1 MGDTKNDTAHQWKC
15 RFGEVF
21 SMEVMHQVKSFAA
34 AMRRKWIVSATILLV
49 ALAAGIWFW
58 QAGKAAA
65 KPKGAGVV
73 QVVGAAVTP
82 ADIPVRLTA
91 NGTVSAL
98 QTVDVRPQI
107 SATIKTVHIREGQF
121 VRKGDRLFTLDS
133 RTEDANL
140 SKADAQVVKDRA
152 DLLNAER
159 NLERQREL
167 FKQEYISRA
176 EFETAQ
182 NQADVARGQ
191 LAVDL
196 AALESARVTRT
207 FNEISAPISGRT
219 GAVSVYPGSLVQPGT
234 STASGAILVSI
245 TQIDPI
251 NVSFTLPER
260 ELAGLQQA
268 FAKGK
273 VDVSAKLDLPGQSEI
288 KGRLV
293 FIDNAIDAAS
303 GTIRL
308 KAEFPNADHR
318 LWPGMFVTVALSPRK
333 LAGALTVPVQAVQ
346 TGPEEKFLYVIGND
360 HKVES
365 QPVTVRL
372 IQDGMA
378 VVEGVA
384 PGAHVVVEGAQNLR
398 PGNVVAESEGKGQK
412 TRETINA
419 GTSGAKANNASRQ

>member
-1 MGDTKNDTAHQWKC
+1 
-15 RFGEVF
+15 
-21 SMEVMHQVKSFAA
+21 MEVMFQEKSLVRAMMRKRIAVAA
-34 AMRRKWIVSATILLV
+34 VVLI
-49 ALAAGIWFW
+49 ALAIGVWLW
-58 QAGKAAA
+58 QAGRSAA
-65 KPKGAGVV
+65 KPKGGGVV
-73 QVVGAAVTP
+73 QVVSATVTP
-82 ADIPVRLTA
+82 ADVSVRLTA

-140 SKADAQVVKDRA
+140 SKAEAQVVKDRA
-152 DLLNAER
+152 DLLNNER
-159 NLERQREL
+159 NLERLREL

-176 EFETAQ
+176 EFDTAQ
-182 NQADVARGQ
+182 NQVDVSRGQ

-196 AALESARVTRT
+196 AAVEASRVARSFDDIT
-207 FNEISAPISGRT
+207 APIDGRT
-219 GAVSVYPGSLVQPGT
+219 GTVAVYPGSLVQPGT
-234 STASGAILVSI
+234 STASGAVLVSI

-273 VDVSAKLDLPGQSEI
+273 VQVSAKLDLPGQPDV
-288 KGRLV
+288 KGHLV
-293 FIDNAIDAAS
+293 FIDNAGDAAS

-308 KAEFPNADHR
+308 KAEFPNADPR
-318 LWPGMFVTVALSPRK
+318 LWPGMFVTVALAPRT
-333 LAGALTVPVQAVQ
+333 LVGALTVPAQAVQ
-346 TGPEEKFLYVIGND
+346 TGPEKKFLYVIGSD

-372 IQDGMA
+372 IQDGIA
-378 VVEGVA
+378 VIESAVPA
-384 PGAHVVVEGAQNLR
+384 TRVVVEGAQNLR
-398 PGNVVAESEGKGQK
+398 PGSVVVETEGKLQK
-412 TRETINA
+412 AEDSKNA
-419 GTSGAKANNASRQ
+419 GKSGAVPNGAGKQ